1 MERGNKRRKEIIL
14 VLWGGCIHRR
24 CLSPTA
30 RRCYCELKESVRQLS
45 LVCVRLPFSE
55 LWRRRVK
62 KNQRS
67 TMHITGGS

>member
-14 VLWGGCIHRR
+14 GLWGG
-24 CLSPTA
+24 LYPSTPPAA

-55 LWRRRVK
+55 LWRRRGK